1 MHYNSIRF
9 SDCWCNRTGDTTGY
23 KFHSINCSNK
33 NYEIYSNNISTYF
46 RKLDPISYN
55 TAWLRYKFYVNNYV
69 CYMPILSYELNREK
83 VTTSYFKEF
92 VEITV
97 SDQGP
102 GIPPDMVSTIF
113 ERFQQVSDSTHNSK
127 GGTGLGLTICKEI
140 VNMHGGKIWVTNG
153 KEKGS
158 VFHFTLPCA

>member
-92 VEITV
+92 VEITKSVTV
-97 SDQGP
+97 SLHVLNINNDEEISYKQFYLPKDQCLLNDYWNELSLQFNLDRFKCYGSNKLP
-102 GIPPDMVSTIF
+102 KFIF
-113 ERFQQVSDSTHNSK
+113 
-127 GGTGLGLTICKEI
+127 
-140 VNMHGGKIWVTNG
+140 
-153 KEKGS
+153 KEK
-158 VFHFTLPCA
+158 